1 MEDKKDCEYAISISD
16 AKYACAKAYAE
27 GYTWLHALESCPRVN
42 PVVVHEYTS
51 AKTNLVEKD
60 KVIGILES
68 WREEMEGAM
77 NLINDAICEIEAL
90 PTVKAESE
98 EGGSD
103 DSQDNNI

>member
-1 MEDKKDCEYAISISD
+1 MENKKDCEYAISISD

-42 PVVVHEYTS
+42 PIVVHEYTS

-68 WREEMEGAM
+68 WCEEMEDAM
-77 NLINDAICEIEAL
+77 NHINDAICEIEAL
-90 PTVKAESE
+90 PTVKADSE
-98 EGGSD
+98 YGR
-103 DSQDNNI
+103 